1 MPETQP
7 GAADPSENRVVILCR
22 DPGRR
27 ALLEGL
33 VPAAETH
40 TSAVEAVLA
49 VTRKGPRA
57 VVVNLEDIDGSE
69 RDLLGALR
77 RARPDVPVYVIV
89 KSEDEPRGRGLVR
102 QGAGDY
108 FVLPTDVYRLPQV
121 LAPAPPAPAAADT
134 APGRAAGPES
144 PRRRPDP
151 QRLFDAACALAGLAQ
166 LQAEALLREGAA
178 VILRGLGAARGCLFA
193 WNSRTSGLD
202 LAVAV
207 GEPPGVNVERL
218 QSERAAAERIIR
230 TGKAALVPGRT
241 PGDALLC
248 VPVCGE
254 GETIGVL
261 CMSRKDDGSAA
272 GPGDRDAAT
281 ALAASLARL
290 YGAAAQRE
298 QFATYALRDPETGL
312 LKRDAFEAYL
322 AKLIGRAGTHNAQVS
337 LLVFAPERGRTP
349 PAPVLGRI
357 GLAIGARLPNGW
369 QGARLSAN
377 RFAVVGAR
385 GPGDELPALQAHLV
399 QAARA
404 GGLVDLGAGEP
415 RLRASLAEFP
425 KDGADAETLLAAAEE
440 RLGAG

>member
-1 MPETQP
+1 M
-7 GAADPSENRVVILCR
+7 APS
-22 DPGRR
+22 
-27 ALLEGL
+27 
-33 VPAAETH
+33 
-40 TSAVEAVLA
+40 
-49 VTRKGPRA
+49 
-57 VVVNLEDIDGSE
+57 
-69 RDLLGALR
+69 
-77 RARPDVPVYVIV
+77 
-89 KSEDEPRGRGLVR
+89 
-102 QGAGDY
+102 
-108 FVLPTDVYRLPQV
+108 
-121 LAPAPPAPAAADT
+121 
-134 APGRAAGPES
+134 RAAGPES
-144 PRRRPDP
+144 PRRQPDP

-207 GEPPGVNVERL
+207 GEPLGVGVERL

-230 TGKAALVPGRT
+230 TGKATLVPVR
-241 PGDALLC
+241 GDTLLC
-248 VPVCGE
+248 VPVGGE
-254 GETIGVL
+254 NETIGVL
-261 CMSRKDDGSAA
+261 CVSRKDDGLALD
-272 GPGDRDAAT
+272 PGDRDAAT

-312 LKRDAFEAYL
+312 LKRDAFGAYL
-322 AKLIGRAGTHNAQVS
+322 AKLISRAGTQNAQVS
-337 LLVFAPERGRTP
+337 LLVFAPERPYG

-357 GLAIGARLPNGW
+357 GLAIGARLPKGW

-385 GPGDELPALQAHLV
+385 GPGEELPALQAHLV

-425 KDGADAETLLAAAEE
+425 KDGADAKTLLAAAEE
-440 RLGAG
+440 RLGGG

>member
-7 GAADPSENRVVILCR
+7 GAADPSASRVVLLCR

-69 RDLLGALR
+69 RDLVGALR
-77 RARPDVPVYVIV
+77 RARPEVPVYVIV

-121 LAPAPPAPAAADT
+121 LAPAPPAPAAAEM
-134 APGRAAGPES
+134 APSRAGRLGDQ
-144 PRRRPDP
+144 PDP

-178 VILRGLGAARGCLFA
+178 VILQGLGAARGCLFA

-207 GEPPGVNVERL
+207 GEPLGVNVERL
-218 QSERAAAERIIR
+218 EGERAAAERVFR

-241 PGDALLC
+241 PGDTLLC
-248 VPVCGE
+248 VPVGGE
-254 GETIGVL
+254 NETIGVL
-261 CMSRKDDGSAA
+261 CVSRKDDGLAL
-272 GPGDRDAAT
+272 GPDDRDAAT

-312 LKRDAFEAYL
+312 LKLDAFEAYL
-322 AKLIGRAGTHNAQVS
+322 AKLISRAGTHNAQVS
-337 LLVFAPERGRTP
+337 LLVFAPERPYG

-357 GLAIGARLPNGW
+357 GLAIGARLPKGW

-385 GPGDELPALQAHLV
+385 GPGEELPALQAHLV

-425 KDGADAETLLAAAEE
+425 KDGADAKTLLAAAEE
-440 RLGAG
+440 RLGGG

>member
-1 MPETQP
+1 MPEIQP
-7 GAADPSENRVVILCR
+7 GAADPSASRVVLLCR
-22 DPGRR
+22 DPARR
-27 ALLEGL
+27 ALLERL

-40 TSAVEAVLA
+40 TSAVETVLA

-89 KSEDEPRGRGLVR
+89 RSEDEPRGRGLVR

-108 FVLPTDVYRLPQV
+108 FVLPTDVYRLPKV

-134 APGRAAGPES
+134 APSRAGRLGDQ
-144 PRRRPDP
+144 PDP
-151 QRLFDAACALAGLAQ
+151 QRLFDAACALANLTQ
-166 LQAEALLREGAA
+166 LQADALLREGAA
-178 VILRGLGAARGCLFA
+178 VILRGLGAARGCFFVR
-193 WNSRTSGLD
+193 NSRTSGLD
-202 LAVAV
+202 LAATV

-218 QSERAAAERIIR
+218 EGERAAAERVFR

-272 GPGDRDAAT
+272 GPGDRDAAA
-281 ALAASLARL
+281 ALAGSLARL
-290 YGAAAQRE
+290 YDAAAQRG
-298 QFATYALRDPETGL
+298 QFAAYALRDPETGL
-312 LKRDAFEAYL
+312 LKLDAFEAYL
-322 AKLIGRAGTHNAQVS
+322 AKLIGRAGTQNAQVS

-357 GLAIGARLPNGW
+357 GLAIGARLPKGW
-369 QGARLSAN
+369 QGARLSAT

-385 GPGDELPALQAHLV
+385 GPGEELPALQAHLV
-399 QAARA
+399 QAARS

-440 RLGAG
+440 RIGAG

>member
-1 MPETQP
+1 MPETQAA
-7 GAADPSENRVVILCR
+7 AADPSASRVVLLCR

-33 VPAAETH
+33 VPAAETY

-49 VTRKGPRA
+49 VTRKGLRA

-69 RDLLGALR
+69 RDLVGALR

-121 LAPAPPAPAAADT
+121 LAPAPPPPAAAET
-134 APGRAAGPES
+134 EPSRAAGPES

-178 VILRGLGAARGCLFA
+178 VILQGLGAARGCLFA

-218 QSERAAAERIIR
+218 EGERAAAERIIR
-230 TGKAALVPGRT
+230 IGKATLVPGRT

-248 VPVCGE
+248 VPVGGE
-254 GETIGVL
+254 NETLGVL
-261 CMSRKDDGSAA
+261 CVSRKDDGLAL
-272 GPGDRDAAT
+272 GPDDRDAAT

-312 LKRDAFEAYL
+312 LKRDAFGAYL
-322 AKLIGRAGTHNAQVS
+322 AKLISRAGTQNAQVS
-337 LLVFAPERGRTP
+337 LLVFAPERPYG

-357 GLAIGARLPNGW
+357 GLAIGARLPKGW

-385 GPGDELPALQAHLV
+385 GPGEELPALQAHLV

-440 RLGAG
+440 RLGSG

>member
-7 GAADPSENRVVILCR
+7 GAADPSENRVVLLCR

-27 ALLEGL
+27 AFLEGL
-33 VPAAETH
+33 VPAAETY

-69 RDLLGALR
+69 RDLVGALR

-134 APGRAAGPES
+134 APSRAGRLGDQ
-144 PRRRPDP
+144 PDP

-178 VILRGLGAARGCLFA
+178 LILRGLGAARGCLFA

-218 QSERAAAERIIR
+218 EGERAAAEHIIR
-230 TGKAALVPGRT
+230 TGKATLVPGRT

-248 VPVCGE
+248 VPVSGE
-254 GETIGVL
+254 AETIGVL
-261 CMSRKDDGSAA
+261 CVSRKDDGLAL

-298 QFATYALRDPETGL
+298 QFAAYALRDPETGL
-312 LKRDAFEAYL
+312 LKRDAFETYL
-322 AKLIGRAGTHNAQVS
+322 ARLISRAGTQNAQVS
-337 LLVFAPERGRTP
+337 LLVFAPERGQTP
-349 PAPVLGRI
+349 PALVLGRI
-357 GLAIGARLPNGW
+357 GLAIGARLPKGW

-385 GPGDELPALQAHLV
+385 RPGEELPALEAHLV

-404 GGLVDLGAGEP
+404 DGLVDLGAGAP

-425 KDGADAETLLAAAEE
+425 KDGADAETLLAAAEG
-440 RLGAG
+440 RLGGG

>member
-7 GAADPSENRVVILCR
+7 GAADPSENRVVLLCR

-33 VPAAETH
+33 VPAAETY

-69 RDLLGALR
+69 RDLVGALR

-121 LAPAPPAPAAADT
+121 LAPAPPAPAAAEM
-134 APGRAAGPES
+134 APSRAGRLGDQ
-144 PRRRPDP
+144 PDP

-178 VILRGLGAARGCLFA
+178 VILQGLGAARGCLFA

-207 GEPPGVNVERL
+207 GEPLGVNVERL

-230 TGKAALVPGRT
+230 TGKATLEPGRT

-248 VPVCGE
+248 VPVGGE
-254 GETIGVL
+254 NETIGVL
-261 CMSRKDDGSAA
+261 CVSRKDDGLAL
-272 GPGDRDAAT
+272 GPDDRDAAT
-281 ALAASLARL
+281 ALTVSLARL

-312 LKRDAFEAYL
+312 LKRDAFGAYL
-322 AKLIGRAGTHNAQVS
+322 AKLISRAGTQNAQVS
-337 LLVFAPERGRTP
+337 LLVFAPERPYG

-357 GLAIGARLPNGW
+357 GLAIGARLPKGW

-385 GPGDELPALQAHLV
+385 GPGEELPALQAHLV

-425 KDGADAETLLAAAEE
+425 KDGADAKTLLAAAEE
-440 RLGAG
+440 RLGGG

>member
-1 MPETQP
+1 MPETQAA
-7 GAADPSENRVVILCR
+7 AADPSASRVVLLCR

-27 ALLEGL
+27 ALLERL

-77 RARPDVPVYVIV
+77 RARPGVPVYVIV
-89 KSEDEPRGRGLVR
+89 RSEDEPRGRGLVR

-121 LAPAPPAPAAADT
+121 LAPAPPAPAAAAT
-134 APGRAAGPES
+134 APSRAGRLGDQ
-144 PRRRPDP
+144 PDP
-151 QRLFDAACALAGLAQ
+151 QRLFDAACALANLTQ
-166 LQAEALLREGAA
+166 LQPDALLREGAA
-178 VILRGLGAARGCLFA
+178 VILRGLGAARGCLFTR
-193 WNSRTSGLD
+193 NNRTARLD
-202 LAVAV
+202 LAAAV

-218 QSERAAAERIIR
+218 EGERAAAERVFR

-272 GPGDRDAAT
+272 GPGDRDAAA
-281 ALAASLARL
+281 ALAGSLARL
-290 YGAAAQRE
+290 YDAAAQRD
-298 QFATYALRDPETGL
+298 QFAAYALRDPETGL

-322 AKLIGRAGTHNAQVS
+322 AKLISRAGTQNAQVS

-349 PAPVLGRI
+349 LAPVLGRI
-357 GLAIGARLPNGW
+357 GLAIGARLPKGW
-369 QGARLSAN
+369 QGARLSAT

-385 GPGDELPALQAHLV
+385 GPGEELPALQAHLV

-440 RLGAG
+440 RIGGG

>member
-7 GAADPSENRVVILCR
+7 GAADPSASRVVLLCR

-69 RDLLGALR
+69 RDLVGALR
-77 RARPDVPVYVIV
+77 RARPEVPVYVIV

-121 LAPAPPAPAAADT
+121 LAPAPPAPAAAEM
-134 APGRAAGPES
+134 APSRAGRLGDQ
-144 PRRRPDP
+144 PDP

-178 VILRGLGAARGCLFA
+178 VILQGLGAARGCLFA

-207 GEPPGVNVERL
+207 GEPLGVNVERL
-218 QSERAAAERIIR
+218 EGERAAAERVFR

-241 PGDALLC
+241 PGDTLLC
-248 VPVCGE
+248 VPVGGE
-254 GETIGVL
+254 NETIGVL
-261 CMSRKDDGSAA
+261 CVSRKDDGLAL
-272 GPGDRDAAT
+272 GPDDRDAAT
-281 ALAASLARL
+281 ALVASLARL

-312 LKRDAFEAYL
+312 LKLDAFEAYL
-322 AKLIGRAGTHNAQVS
+322 AKLISRAGTHNAQVS
-337 LLVFAPERGRTP
+337 LLVFAPERPYG

-357 GLAIGARLPNGW
+357 GLAIGARLPKGW

-385 GPGDELPALQAHLV
+385 GPGEELPALQAHLV

-404 GGLVDLGAGEP
+404 GGLVDLGAGTP

-425 KDGADAETLLAAAEE
+425 KDGADAKTLLAAAEE
-440 RLGAG
+440 RLGGG